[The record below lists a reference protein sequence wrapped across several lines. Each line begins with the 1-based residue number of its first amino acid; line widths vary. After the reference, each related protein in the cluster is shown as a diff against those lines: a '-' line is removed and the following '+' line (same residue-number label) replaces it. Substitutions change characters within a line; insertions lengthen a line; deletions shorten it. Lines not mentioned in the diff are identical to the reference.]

1 MFARFWADHVAHRL
15 AAILAALALMAGV
28 AGATSAYPFLI
39 DAIVDAFG
47 ARAADVVVWG
57 PLAVVAATT
66 VKGVCLYG
74 QTVLTNAAA
83 LGAVTDLQ
91 KRAFAKLHALDF
103 ARLSAEAPGSAI
115 SRFLNDVNAVREA
128 MLRAA
133 NSLVRDVLTLIG
145 LVIALVVMDW
155 QLAIV
160 ALVILPVAIAP
171 VNAIGRRVRKVAEAT
186 QVQAADLSGALEE
199 SVGAARLVKTYGLEA
214 REAGR
219 VAGKLEER
227 RALQLKAAEQ
237 KGRID
242 PILEVL
248 GGVGIA
254 GVVAFAG
261 WRIVSGETDVG
272 NFAGFLTALL
282 LAGQS
287 VRSLGGLHVVLQEG
301 RAALTRFY
309 DLLDQAPTIID
320 APDAAP
326 LALTDGAVRF
336 DDVGFSHAGAGAVA
350 LAGVSFEARRGQ
362 LVALVGPSGSGKST
376 LLNLVPRLFDV
387 THGGVTIDGQDVRS
401 VRVDSLRAAIS
412 VVSQDATLFDDTI
425 AANIALGRAG
435 ASRAQIEAAARAAA
449 CDFAFTLPGGLDAP
463 VGPRGTRLSGG
474 ERQRVSLARAI
485 LRDAPILLLD
495 EATSALDADSEARV
509 QEALERFAA
518 TRTTIVVAHRL
529 ATVRRADLILV
540 LQDGRIV
547 ERGTHAGLT
556 AAGGAYA
563 DLAALQLV
571 APVDNR

>member
-15 AAILAALALMAGV
+15 GAILAALALMAGV

-47 ARAADVVVWG
+47 ARSADVVVWG
-57 PLAVVAATT
+57 PLAVVAATAI
-66 VKGVCLYG
+66 KGVCLYG

-145 LVIALVVMDW
+145 LVIALIVMDW

-160 ALVILPVAIAP
+160 ALVVLPVAIAP

-199 SVGAARLVKTYGLEA
+199 SVGAGRLVKTYGLEA
-214 REAGR
+214 REATR
-219 VAGKLEER
+219 VSAKLEER

-248 GGVGIA
+248 GGLGIA
-254 GVVAFAG
+254 GVIAFAG
-261 WRIVSGETDVG
+261 YRIVSGATDVG
-272 NFAGFLTALL
+272 DFAGFLTALL

-309 DLLDQAPTIID
+309 DLLDETPTIVEAPGARPLVLD
-320 APDAAP
+320 A
-326 LALTDGAVRF
+326 GEVRF
-336 DDVGFSHAGAGAVA
+336 EGVSFSHAGAGAAA
-350 LAGVSFEARRGQ
+350 LEDVSFAARRGQ
-362 LVALVGPSGSGKST
+362 LIALVGPSGSGKST
-376 LLNLVPRLFDV
+376 LLNLVPRLFDATAGAV
-387 THGGVTIDGQDVRS
+387 LIDGQDVRS
-401 VRVDSLRAAIS
+401 VTVDSLRAAIS

-425 AANIALGRAG
+425 AANIALGRPG
-435 ASRAQIEAAARAAA
+435 ATRSEIEAAARAAA
-449 CDFAFTLPGGLDAP
+449 CDFAFVLPDGLDAP
-463 VGPRGTRLSGG
+463 VGPRGGKLSGG

-518 TRTTIVVAHRL
+518 TRTTLVVAHRL
-529 ATVRRADLILV
+529 ATVRNADMILV

-547 ERGTHAGLT
+547 ERGTHEALSVAPGGL
-556 AAGGAYA
+556 YA
-563 DLAALQLV
+563 ELAALQLV
-571 APVDNR
+571 AS

>member
-15 AAILAALALMAGV
+15 AAIFAALALMAGV

-47 ARAADVVVWG
+47 ARNADVIVWG
-57 PLAVVAATT
+57 PLAVVAATA
-66 VKGVCLYG
+66 VKAACLYG

-160 ALVILPVAIAP
+160 ALVVLPVAIAP

-186 QVQAADLSGALEE
+186 QLQAADLSGALEE

-214 REAGR
+214 READR
-219 VAGKLEER
+219 VAAKLEAR

-248 GGVGIA
+248 GGLGIA
-254 GVVAFAG
+254 GVIAFAG
-261 WRIVSGETDVG
+261 YRIVSGATDVG
-272 NFAGFLTALL
+272 DFAGFLTALL

-309 DLLDQAPTIID
+309 NLLDEAPTVVD
-320 APDAAP
+320 APGAAP
-326 LALTDGAVRF
+326 LKLTEGVVRF
-336 DDVGFSHAGAGAVA
+336 TQVGFAHAGAGAA
-350 LAGVSFEARRGQ
+350 TLRDVSFEARRGQ
-362 LVALVGPSGSGKST
+362 LIALVGPSGSGKTT
-376 LLNLVPRLFDV
+376 LINLVPRLFDV
-387 THGGVTIDGQDVRS
+387 TDGAVTIDGQDVRA
-401 VRVDSLRAAIS
+401 VTVDSLRAAVS

-425 AANIALGRAG
+425 AANIALGRPG
-435 ASRAQIEAAARAAA
+435 ASRPEIEAAARAAA
-449 CDFAFTLPGGLDAP
+449 CDFAFALPDGLDAP
-463 VGPRGTRLSGG
+463 AGPRGGRLSGG

-518 TRTTIVVAHRL
+518 TRTTLVVAHRL
-529 ATVRRADLILV
+529 STVRRADLILV
-540 LQDGRIV
+540 LSDGRVV
-547 ERGTHAGLT
+547 EQGTHEGLT
-556 AAGGAYA
+556 AAGGVYA
-563 DLAALQLV
+563 ELAALQLV
-571 APVDNR
+571 ASGDKR